1 MVPKHVAIIPDGN
14 RRWAK
19 SRGLKPWQGHE
30 KGLSNFWEVSE
41 TFFAEG
47 VLQVTSWGLSLEN
60 LTKRTK
66 LEVKFLLALIR
77 NELEK
82 PEFLKKLY
90 DNKINFKV
98 VGEWHTIVHDTN
110 LQNAIKKLEDETAH
124 FKKRKATILL
134 GYDGKSEMLSAIKAM
149 KYENSVTEKN
159 LQKHLWTGDL
169 EPVDLL
175 IRTGGEP
182 HNSAGFMMWLT
193 ADSQYYFTEVLW
205 PDFDAKQ
212 THLAL
217 SDYQKRQR
225 RFGK

>member
-19 SRGLKPWQGHE
+19 AHGLKPWQGHE

-41 TFFAEG
+41 TFFGEG

-60 LTKRTK
+60 LIKRTK
-66 LEVKFLLALIR
+66 LEVKFLLVLIR

-98 VGEWHTIVHDTN
+98 VGEWNTIVHDTS
-110 LQNAIKKLEDETAH
+110 LQNAIKKLENETAH

-134 GYDGKSEMLSAIKAM
+134 GYDGKSEMLSAIKGFKNDTA
-149 KYENSVTEKN
+149 VTEKN
-159 LQKHLWTGDL
+159 LRQYLWTGDL

-182 HNSAGFMMWLT
+182 HNSAGFMMWQT
-193 ADSQYYFTEVLW
+193 ADSQYYFTDILW
-205 PDFDAKQ
+205 PDFNSKQ
-212 THLAL
+212 ARLAL
-217 SDYQKRQR
+217 NDYDKRQR

>member
-98 VGEWHTIVHDTN
+98 VGEWNTVVHDTN
-110 LQNAIKKLEDETAH
+110 LKNAIKK
-124 FKKRKATILL
+124 I
-134 GYDGKSEMLSAIKAM
+134 
-149 KYENSVTEKN
+149 
-159 LQKHLWTGDL
+159 
-169 EPVDLL
+169 
-175 IRTGGEP
+175 
-182 HNSAGFMMWLT
+182 
-193 ADSQYYFTEVLW
+193 
-205 PDFDAKQ
+205 
-212 THLAL
+212 
-217 SDYQKRQR
+217 
-225 RFGK
+225 